1 MEIEKGGQRVYQVS
15 FMAIAEALGLGKD
28 WRPLLQA
35 ATEPVTQAKP
45 SEALPR
51 TVAVPV
57 TLILSPDTHINETTP
72 HEAIAAFLTTYLNL
86 KYEVTITAV
95 KKGSIIVELELSEED
110 LLRLVAAFTETRLDA
125 IHVDAIRLPATTGP
139 LAAGLLQIIEPTGTP
154 ADEMTDPVTPEMTLT
169 RTPAKSLPFS
179 VDQTNPDQE
188 ATDPKKQVFP
198 LRNVF
203 KGLAIIMVVAMTTFI
218 VVVGLLVYS
227 RPTPVQKV
235 LYQYV
240 AGMSVVGMIG
250 VMYIIYIFFKYDKD
264 RRS

>member
-1 MEIEKGGQRVYQVS
+1 MSGAEGQELLLPKGRTIPINGDAVRTLRIQKKLSHEYLANISNISVDRLMEIEKGGQRVYQVN
-15 FMAIAEALGLGKD
+15 FMAIAQALGLGND
-28 WRPLLQA
+28 WRPLHQA

-154 ADEMTDPVTPEMTLT
+154 ADEMTDPATPEMTLT
-169 RTPAKSLPFS
+169 RTPAKSLAFS
-179 VDQTNPDQE
+179 VEETNPDQK
-188 ATDPKKQVFP
+188 ATASKNIGFQYGIY
-198 LRNVF
+198 L
-203 KGLAIIMVVAMTTFI
+203 
-218 VVVGLLVYS
+218 
-227 RPTPVQKV
+227 KV
-235 LYQYV
+235 LQL
-240 AGMSVVGMIG
+240 S
-250 VMYIIYIFFKYDKD
+250 
-264 RRS
+264 